1 MLLLLF
7 SGVLLSFGKLR
18 FTHQGRLSNT
28 SSLRSVVAGRTLVVE
43 KMLLLSALSVALAVT
58 MTYALDVGQILT
70 MGDTAFANGEF
81 NSAVR
86 HYTSA
91 IDLDPSTVMLYTK
104 RAAAYMSPRQ
114 HSQALRDLDR

>member
-1 MLLLLF
+1 M
-7 SGVLLSFGKLR
+7 
-18 FTHQGRLSNT
+18 
-28 SSLRSVVAGRTLVVE
+28 A
-43 KMLLLSALSVALAVT
+43 
-58 MTYALDVGQILT
+58 YALDVGQILT

-104 RAAAYMSPRQ
+104 RAAAYMSLRQ